1 MSSPTYDYV
10 EAAIRKKTFGIY
22 TTIDSQGRPHAT
34 GVLYGVS
41 PPSSPLAIYILTQEH
56 YVKVRNVL
64 ANPNSTLV
72 IPFPHRILSFVP
84 SNCVTLRGTSEIVP
98 FSAPDGRW
106 AFEQHRILRDNAL
119 WLEEAAPVFLKLVP
133 EPKIRCYGL
142 GISMMKLRS
151 DHTDGG
157 YNVFIPRE
165 SASPP

>member
-1 MSSPTYDYV
+1 MPSPTYDYV
-10 EAAIRKKTFGIY
+10 EAAIRKRTFGIY
-22 TTIDSQGRPHAT
+22 TTVDSQGHPHAT
-34 GVLYGVS
+34 GVCYGVS

-64 ANPNSTLV
+64 ANPSSTLV

-98 FSAPDGRW
+98 FGTPDGRW
-106 AFEQHRILRDNAL
+106 AFEQHRILRGNASS
-119 WLEEAAPVFLKLVP
+119 LEDAAPVFLKLVP

-142 GISMMKLRS
+142 GIGMMKLRS
-151 DHTDGG
+151 DHTGGG

-165 SASPP
+165 AASPP